1 MDTIS
6 VRGEMLVLGWSAA
19 FLLAHVL
26 AQAISLDLSGDF
38 SIKYLLGPRDE
49 QKATKSV
56 LAARLKRALDNFL
69 ETYPAFIALALA
81 LEISGKGGEV
91 GIIGAWVWLASR
103 IAFVALY
110 VAGVP
115 VLRSIVWFV
124 SLFGLILMLVRL
136 MT

>member
-26 AQAISLDLSGDF
+26 AQAISLDLSGDL

-49 QKATKSV
+49 QQATKSV
-56 LAARLKRALDNFL
+56 LAGRLKRALDNFL